1 MRSSHIRA
9 ALIASLCLLVLA
21 APSTA
26 APGAGAPA
34 GVAPRLADAPSAK
47 PNVVLFL
54 LDDTNPM
61 DGRLWNNPALTPTL
75 YNMFV
80 AHGITF
86 SNAVDDT
93 PLCCPSRGTLLTG
106 LHSFNHGVTV
116 NDVNLFHPSESIA
129 TELGGKGYATMLI
142 GKYMNHTERLTSSQY
157 AKHAAP
163 WSVFDIFTSPFS
175 DDEGFFYDYE
185 VTEKD
190 GTVLYPDEHSTQWV
204 TNTAVSAMAATDP
217 DKPLFAYLS
226 IVDTHR
232 PAMPMPQ
239 FKDDTRCDSMPPWNP
254 PNYNE
259 ADVSDKPGYV
269 RNTKLLK
276 YPDGWPVVS
285 YCKEMLGVDWMV
297 NQVVTELQNEGRFDN
312 TMFVFMGDNGM
323 SWGQHR
329 QQLKETPYAV
339 RIPLMISWPARWG
352 TAPRTIDEYISNI
365 DFAPTVC
372 DLAGCQLGPFPTG
385 QSHADGLSW
394 LPLLD
399 GTVPNMGRDALVET
413 EWRIHP
419 WAAVQTTQLSPL
431 GLWHY
436 VEYKS
441 GFKELYDVAPGHDPW
456 ELDNLASNPAY
467 NSLMATLHDRLI
479 QLLSEGRQNQPAS
492 LTVIEDSDPNAG
504 QDFTFTGDLG
514 TFRLD
519 DDSNNTLPR
528 KKVLSNLKS
537 GTYELS
543 QLAAPGWTLKSI
555 NCQQPSE
562 TNATTGSATVTLLPG
577 TATSCTFTNVR
588 RRPDLSIA
596 NAVSGRYKGDNA
608 YSAVPVKK
616 QTQKH
621 LSAVPGGQYQFFVTI
636 QNDSNLAD
644 SFALSAD
651 VTASTPGAM
660 AATFWANGTDVT
672 TAIMSG
678 TYRTGNLAKA
688 ATMSLEI
695 RVSVDPLAAVGDR
708 QTILLRV
715 TSDAAPAAV
724 DLVRAITKV

>member
-1 MRSSHIRA
+1 
-9 ALIASLCLLVLA
+9 VLA
-21 APSTA
+21 AP
-26 APGAGAPA
+26 AGASPVS
-34 GVAPRLADAPSAK
+34 GSPLVADNPPAK

-61 DGRLWNNPALTPTL
+61 DGRLWNNPTLTPTL
-75 YNMFV
+75 YQLFV

-86 SNAVDDT
+86 TNAIDDT

-106 LHSFNHGVTV
+106 LHSYNHGVTV

-217 DKPLFAYLS
+217 NKPLFAYLS

-297 NQVVTELQNEGRFDN
+297 NQVVTELINEGRFDN

-352 TAPRTIDEYISNI
+352 TVPRTIDEYISNI

-372 DLAGCQLGPFPTG
+372 ALAGCEMGPFPTG
-385 QSHADGLSW
+385 QDEADGLSW
-394 LPLLD
+394 IPLLD

-419 WAAVQTTQLSPL
+419 WAAVQTTQLSSL

-441 GFKELYDVAPGHDPW
+441 GFRELYNVAPGQDPW
-456 ELDNLASNPAY
+456 ELNNLASNHSYDA
-467 NSLMATLHDRLI
+467 LMAQLHNRLI
-479 QLLSEGRQNQPAS
+479 QLLSEGRENQPAS
-492 LTVIEDSDPNAG
+492 LTVIEDSDPNAK
-504 QDFTFTGDLG
+504 QDFTFQGDMG
-514 TFRLD
+514 TFKLD
-519 DDSNNTLPR
+519 DDGNATLPR
-528 KKVLSNLKS
+528 KRVFNGLVPGNYSLDQLS
-537 GTYELS
+537 
-543 QLAAPGWTLKSI
+543 APGWTLKSI
-555 NCQQPSE
+555 NCQQPSD
-562 TNATTGSATVTLLPG
+562 TDVDSGTATVTLLPG
-577 TATSCTFTNVR
+577 TNTKCTFTNVR
-588 RRPDLSIA
+588 RLPDLSIA
-596 NAVSGRYKGDNA
+596 QAQGGPYKGNNV
-608 YSAVPVKK
+608 YSGVTVKK
-616 QTQKH
+616 QTQKRE
-621 LSAVPGGQYQFFVTI
+621 SVVPGHEYDYYVTI
-636 QNDSNLAD
+636 QNDSSLQDA
-644 SFALSAD
+644 FTVSAD
-651 VTASTPGAM
+651 ITTAPTIS
-660 AATFWANGTDVT
+660 AAFWVDGNDVT
-672 TAIMSG
+672 SAVTSG
-678 TYRTGNLAKA
+678 TYKTPNLAQGA
-688 ATMSLEI
+688 SVSMLI
-695 RVSVDPLAAVGDR
+695 RVMVAPQALAGERSIVV
-708 QTILLRV
+708 LRAN
-715 TSDAAPAAV
+715 SIAAPAAV
-724 DLVRAITKV
+724 DVARAITID